1 MKIIY
6 FDLLGGMSGD
16 MILAAFLDA
25 GLSFDYLKKELNK
38 LKIKGFALRKS
49 YVERRHFKA
58 VNLSVLEL
66 DSKIRSPRQIL
77 NIIDKSSLKREV
89 KDTAKAVYNTL
100 ALAEAVVH
108 HEMKHRVE
116 FEELGKIDSLV
127 DIVGAAIA
135 IGYFKAEKYLVSD
148 IPVSRFVGPAT
159 LELLKG
165 FKVKPVNYDYETI
178 TPTGAAILKTIK
190 AAPLSLKD
198 FSFTLEKTGL
208 GAGTFNPA
216 YVSNVL
222 KVIFGLSQDVYAE
235 DKIIVIEAN
244 IDDMNPQN
252 FEYLEEELLKI
263 GVLDVY
269 VQVVKMKKSRP
280 GFLLTVLTA
289 FNLFDKVVGIIFK
302 ETTTFG
308 IRYFPAKRKK
318 IIRELKSIKTK
329 IGSCRVKIG
338 SFNSSIRTL
347 SPEYEDCKRLARK
360 SGLALRQVY
369 DQVKIEGLKK
379 WPYLV

>member
-1 MKIIY
+1 MKIVY

-16 MILAAFLDA
+16 MTLAAFLDA

-38 LKIKGFALRKS
+38 LKIKGFELKKS

-77 NIIDKSSLKREV
+77 NIIDKSSLKGKV
-89 KDTAKAVYNTL
+89 KDTAKAIYNTL
-100 ALAEAVVH
+100 VLAEAKVH
-108 HEMKHRVE
+108 RQKKHCVE

-127 DIVGAAIA
+127 DIAGAAIA
-135 IGYFKAEKYLVSD
+135 IDYFKAEKYLVSD
-148 IPVSRFVGPAT
+148 IPVSKLVGPAT

-165 FKVKPVNYDYETI
+165 FKIKPVNYDYETV
-178 TPTGAAILKTIK
+178 TPTGAAILKTIR
-190 AAPLSLKD
+190 AAPVSLKD
-198 FSFTLEKTGL
+198 LSFTLEKTGL

-222 KVIFGLSQDVYAE
+222 KIISGLSQDIYAE
-235 DKIIVIEAN
+235 DEIMIIEAN
-244 IDDMNPQN
+244 IDDMNPQH
-252 FEYLEEELLKI
+252 FEYLEEELLRA

-269 VQVVKMKKSRP
+269 VQAVKMKKSRP

-289 FNLFDKVVGIIFK
+289 FNLFDKVVRIIFK

-318 IIRELKSIKTK
+318 IIRELKSIKTR

-338 SFNSSIRTL
+338 SLNSSVRTL

-369 DQVKIEGLKK
+369 DQVKKEGLKR
-379 WPYLV
+379 WPYPV